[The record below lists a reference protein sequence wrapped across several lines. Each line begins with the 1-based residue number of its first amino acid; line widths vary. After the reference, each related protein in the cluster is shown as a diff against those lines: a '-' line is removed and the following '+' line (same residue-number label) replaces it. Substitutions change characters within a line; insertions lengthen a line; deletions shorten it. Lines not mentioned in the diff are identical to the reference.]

1 MKREE
6 VKSILSQVGEIE
18 DEILR
23 KFREIQELRES
34 AMSPE
39 TVHYTDMPKTQTH
52 VTSKME
58 EKICD
63 YTAQMQKLIDEK
75 EAWEKKKDQI
85 KEMIS
90 SASKPIYRQILRL
103 RYLDRLHW
111 HDIAMMI
118 GYGIRN
124 TQNLHQEALDS
135 VTEQYSS

>member
-18 DEILR
+18 DE
-23 KFREIQELRES
+23 ES

-39 TVHYTDMPKTQTH
+39 TVQYTDMPKTQTH

-135 VTEQYSS
+135 VAEQYSS

>member
-1 MKREE
+1 MTREE

-39 TVHYTDMPKTQTH
+39 TTDMPKTQTH

-63 YTAQMQKLIDEK
+63 YRARMQKLIDEK

-135 VTEQYSS
+135 VAEQYSS